1 MGEVR
6 VEVELFNYVELGMAE
21 RGLLDHDEVTRVT
34 VTGVVDTGATN
45 GVVPREVADRLG
57 VLYDTTE
64 EVVVAGGAVVT
75 VPITQIVEFRAMG
88 RHAMEECIVMGE
100 EVLLGQFFLE
110 QTDFFVDSRNKRL
123 IGNPDNPTRRVLKVR
138 RAERRSGAPRS
149 PRREP
154 ACPR

>member
-6 VEVELFNYVELGMAE
+6 VEVELVNYGQQYMAD
-21 RGLLDHDEVTRVT
+21 RGLLDPAKVTRVT
-34 VTGVVDTGATN
+34 VTGIVDTGATN
-45 GVVPREVADRLG
+45 SVLPRDVADRLG

-64 EVVVAGGAVVT
+64 EVIVAGGAVVT
-75 VPITQIVEFRAMG
+75 VPITQIVEFRALG

-110 QTDFFVDSRNKRL
+110 QTDLFVDSRNKRL

-138 RAERRSGAPRS
+138 RARR
-149 PRREP
+149 RRESV
-154 ACPR
+154 CPG